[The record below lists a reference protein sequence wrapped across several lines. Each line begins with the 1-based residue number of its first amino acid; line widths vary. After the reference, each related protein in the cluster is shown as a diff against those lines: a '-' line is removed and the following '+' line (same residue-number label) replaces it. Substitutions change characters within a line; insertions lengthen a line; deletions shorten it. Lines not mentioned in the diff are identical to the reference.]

1 MQQKQILYKGKKLSY
16 LSMGHGPVIV
26 LIHGF
31 GEDNSIWE
39 NQFDA
44 LKEYHLILPD
54 LPGSGQS
61 ESIEDMSMEGLAE
74 AVKEVIVHE
83 TAALYFKEGE
93 PDSVIL
99 IGHSMGGYVTLAFVE
114 KYSRMLRGFGL
125 FHSTAYPDNEEKKQ
139 TRRKGI
145 EFMEKNGAAAF
156 LKTSIPNLYSPL
168 TKEKN
173 YTLIEK
179 QLASAHNFS
188 TASLV
193 SYYESMI
200 QRPDRTAILKQ
211 THLPVLFILGK
222 YDNAVPLKD
231 GLELSHMPNISYIHI
246 LGNSGHMGM
255 IEEREEANRILQ
267 NYLNSIQNIT
277 QPK

>member
-74 AVKEVIVHE
+74 AVKEIIVHE

-125 FHSTAYPDNEEKKQ
+125 FHSTAYADNDEKKQ

-173 YTLIEK
+173 YSFIEK
-179 QLASAHNFS
+179 QLASVHNFS
-188 TASLV
+188 TPSLV
-193 SYYESMI
+193 SYYASMI

-231 GLELSHMPNISYIHI
+231 GLEQSHIPNLSYIHI
-246 LGNSGHMGM
+246 LSNSGHMGM
-255 IEEREEANRILQ
+255 IEEREEANRTLLDYIH
-267 NYLNSIQNIT
+267 SIQNIT
-277 QPK
+277 QPE

>member
-1 MQQKQILYKGKKLSY
+1 
-16 LSMGHGPVIV
+16 
-26 LIHGF
+26 
-31 GEDNSIWE
+31 
-39 NQFDA
+39 
-44 LKEYHLILPD
+44 
-54 LPGSGQS
+54 
-61 ESIEDMSMEGLAE
+61 
-74 AVKEVIVHE
+74 
-83 TAALYFKEGE
+83 
-93 PDSVIL
+93 
-99 IGHSMGGYVTLAFVE
+99 
-114 KYSRMLRGFGL
+114 MLRGFGL

-231 GLELSHMPNISYIHI
+231 GLELSHMPDISYIHI
-246 LGNSGHMGM
+246 LGDSGHMGM
-255 IEEREEANRILQ
+255 IEEREEANRILL